1 MVASIKEM
9 KWAITGGSGQLGR
22 SLARALDDRGFS
34 YISWSKK
41 DLDITEKS
49 ATKVIEQANPQV
61 LINCA
66 AWTNV
71 DGAEDDFEGALRVNQ
86 IGAQNCAISAKELGI
101 PLFHISTDYV
111 FSGSTNH
118 PWKVTDET
126 HPTSKYGLSKLLG
139 EKSIREIFPEQ
150 SRILRTA
157 WLYSPYGKNFAKTII
172 RKALTT
178 KDEIK
183 VVNDQKGQPTSTL
196 DLADQL
202 VVSAQTNLE
211 PGIYHATNSGEATWW
226 EFARTLVELSGEN
239 SNRVIPVT
247 SDQFLSKTKRP
258 EFSVLDHSQWQGSGV
273 EPMRGWQQALQA
285 MHPEIHKAVES
296 EIVNG

>member
-22 SLARALDDRGFS
+22 SLARVLDDRGFS

-111 FSGSTNH
+111 FSGRANH

-126 HPTSKYGLSKLLG
+126 HPASKYGLSKLLG
-139 EKSIREIFPEQ
+139 EKSITEIFPEQ

-157 WLYSPYGKNFAKTII
+157 WLYGPYGKNFAKTII

-178 KDEIK
+178 KDQIK

-196 DLADQL
+196 DLADQI
-202 VVSAQTNLE
+202 VVSAQTNLK
-211 PGIYHATNSGEATWW
+211 PGVYHATNSGEATWW
-226 EFARTLVELSGEN
+226 EFARNLVELSGEN

-247 SDQFLSKTKRP
+247 SDQFPSKTKRP
-258 EFSVLDHSQWQGSGV
+258 EYSVLDHSQWHSSGV
-273 EPMRGWQQALQA
+273 EPMRSWQQALEA
-285 MHPEIHKAVES
+285 MHPEIHEAVES
-296 EIVNG
+296 EIANG

>member
-1 MVASIKEM
+1 M

-22 SLARALDDRGFS
+22 SLARVLDDRGFS

-41 DLDITEKS
+41 DLDITDKS
-49 ATKVIEQANPQV
+49 ATKVIEQANPKF

-71 DGAEDDFEGALRVNQ
+71 DGAEDDFKGALRVNQ

-111 FSGSTNH
+111 FSGSANH
-118 PWKVTDET
+118 PWQITDET
-126 HPTSKYGLSKLLG
+126 HPASKYGLSKLLG

-157 WLYSPYGKNFAKTII
+157 WLYGPYGKNFAKTII

-196 DLADQL
+196 DLADQI
-202 VVSAQTNLE
+202 VVSAQTNLK
-211 PGIYHATNSGEATWW
+211 PGVYHATNSGEATWW

-239 SNRVIPVT
+239 ANRVIPVT
-247 SDQFLSKTKRP
+247 SDQFPSKTKRP

-273 EPMRGWQQALQA
+273 EPMRSWQQALEA
-285 MHPEIHKAVES
+285 MHPEIPEAVES

>member
-1 MVASIKEM
+1 M

-22 SLARALDDRGFS
+22 SLARVLDDRGFS

-41 DLDITEKS
+41 DLDITDNS
-49 ATKVIEQANPQV
+49 ATKVIEQANPKV

-111 FSGSTNH
+111 FSGSAKH
-118 PWKVTDET
+118 PWQVSDET
-126 HPTSKYGLSKLLG
+126 YPTSKYGLSKLLG

-150 SRILRTA
+150 SRIMRTA
-157 WLYSPYGKNFAKTII
+157 WLYGPYGKNFAKTII
-172 RKALTT
+172 KKALTT

-196 DLADQL
+196 DLADQI
-202 VVSAQTNLE
+202 VVSAQNNMK
-211 PGIYHATNSGEATWW
+211 PGVYHATNSGEATWW

-247 SDQFLSKTKRP
+247 SDQFPSKTKRP

-273 EPMRGWQQALQA
+273 EPMRSWQQALEA
-285 MHPEIHKAVES
+285 IHPEIHKAVES
-296 EIVNG
+296 EIANG

>member
-22 SLARALDDRGFS
+22 SLARVLDDRGFS

-49 ATKVIEQANPQV
+49 ATKVIDQANPHV

-111 FSGSTNH
+111 FSGSAKH
-118 PWKVTDET
+118 PWQVSDET
-126 HPTSKYGLSKLLG
+126 HPTSKYGISKLLG
-139 EKSIREIFPEQ
+139 EKSISEINPKG

-157 WLYSPYGKNFAKTII
+157 WLYGPYGKNFAKTII

-196 DLADQL
+196 DLADQI
-202 VVSAQTNLE
+202 VVSAQTNLK
-211 PGIYHATNSGEATWW
+211 PGVYHATNSGEATWW

-247 SDQFLSKTKRP
+247 SDQFPSKTKRP
-258 EFSVLDHSQWQGSGV
+258 EFSVLDHSQWQGSDI
-273 EPMRGWQQALQA
+273 EPMRSWQQALEA
-285 MHPEIHKAVES
+285 IHPEIYKAVES
-296 EIVNG
+296 EILNG